1 MNAEER
7 MTKGQLEEEIQYFR
21 KIFQE
26 IRLFPI
32 GNISDIDEEWRKIN
46 EGQSCYHYWKRET
59 PCDNCVAM
67 RAAATKEEKGKLE
80 IVNGR
85 IYQVIARYIEVDE
98 KPYVLELIRC
108 LDSDWSIG
116 EMNHERLIDI
126 FVHYN
131 DRLYRDAVTDA
142 YNRRYYEDEMK
153 NKKKNAGVALIDLD
167 DFKLHND
174 IYGHQVGD
182 MALYT
187 VVDIILKNKIGRAHV

>member
-32 GNISDIDEEWRKIN
+32 GNISDIDEECRKIN

-108 LDSDWSIG
+108 LD
-116 EMNHERLIDI
+116 
-126 FVHYN
+126 
-131 DRLYRDAVTDA
+131 
-142 YNRRYYEDEMK
+142 
-153 NKKKNAGVALIDLD
+153 GV
-167 DFKLHND
+167 
-174 IYGHQVGD
+174 
-182 MALYT
+182 
-187 VVDIILKNKIGRAHV
+187 